1 MSTQEKPIIFSSEMV
16 RAILEGRK
24 TQTRRVIRFPKYYD
38 ELDCDDISPRSFWEA
53 HCLNCKECREKGEPC
68 GRKYWQCGDDI
79 LPQQYHPGDRLWVRE
94 TWIPDPPQDDTWDYY
109 GFTDGVAYNFDALPD
124 RLKNPDHVIYRA
136 SWKGVDLRWRPSI
149 FMPRWASRITLEI
162 TGVRV
167 ERVQDIHPVDCVN
180 EGASMPDIYLSLDT
194 HIHRFQE
201 LWNSINAKRGYGWD
215 TNPWVWVIEF
225 KRIKEVTNG

>member
-1 MSTQEKPIIFSSEMV
+1 MKERPILFSGDMV
-16 RAILEGRK
+16 RAILDGRK
-24 TQTRRVIRFPKYYD
+24 TQTRRVIKYTFHPVTR
-38 ELDCDDISPRSFWEA
+38 EPAGAVHPAKISGWVAWYPSDAEGLAEFTR
-53 HCLNCKECREKGEPC
+53 
-68 GRKYWQCGDDI
+68 
-79 LPQQYHPGDRLWVRE
+79 QQYNYGFECPYGTIGDRLWVRE
-94 TWIPDPPQDDTWDYY
+94 TWFQWFEET
-109 GFTDGVAYNFDALPD
+109 
-124 RLKNPDHVIYRA
+124 IYRA
-136 SWKGVDLRWRPSI
+136 TETEENITWLEKHKTPSKQWRPSI